1 MAIMTQNQF
10 IFVEVRLQEIAQQIA
25 ALQKE
30 ADELEIAKRVFQ
42 RFAGGGAVAATD
54 DVSSKPK
61 PRPVGIPTNFDMVEL
76 VLSSAEKEGKD
87 GLTAA
92 EVVQAIAARY
102 WPGLVGEQI
111 LPSIYG
117 FAKNGRLKKLASGK
131 FKRIKKNEGPANES
145 AEP

>member
-1 MAIMTQNQF
+1 MTQNQ
-10 IFVEVRLQEIAQQIA
+10 IESIEARLQEIAEQMA
-25 ALQKE
+25 GLQSE
-30 ADELEIAKRVFQ
+30 ANDLETAKRVFQ
-42 RFAGGGAVAATD
+42 RFAGGGASAA
-54 DVSSKPK
+54 SSGPHQPTKMK
-61 PRPVGIPTNFDMVEL
+61 PRPLGIPTNFEMVEF

-102 WPGLVGEQI
+102 WPGLIGEQI

-131 FKRIKKNEGPANES
+131 FKRIKKNESPANES
-145 AEP
+145 AEPS